1 MKKILTTFITI
12 IIIAN
17 SYELYCQNSNGI
29 ITYTANLWGQK
40 KINADTLKINN
51 KVKQTLNKLMKN
63 GNKLEYQLKFNKKHS
78 LFKKNNQ
85 LEDKKNTLLKI
96 YIGKGEFYYD
106 KKNEVSINMKETYGD
121 GYLISYPKSKWT
133 ITNETK
139 KINNYLCRK
148 AITKKI
154 NSKTQKEDII
164 IAWFTVKIP
173 INYGP
178 TQFSGLP
185 GLIMELD
192 YIGKYSLKVI
202 KIQLN
207 LKEKIEIKLPEKGI
221 EISIKEYEQ
230 MLKKL
235 FDSRRKKF
243 NRRKR

>member
-1 MKKILTTFITI
+1 MKKILKSFI
-12 IIIAN
+12 IIIIVTTN
-17 SYELYCQNSNGI
+17 YKVFCQNSNGI
-29 ITYTANLWGQK
+29 VTYKASLWSQEK
-40 KINADTLKINN
+40 LNTDTLKINSTA
-51 KVKQTLNKLMKN
+51 KQALNKLMRN
-63 GNKLEYQLKFNKKHS
+63 ENKLEYKLKFNKKYS
-78 LFKKNNQ
+78 LFKKVNKI
-85 LEDKKNTLLKI
+85 EDKKNTLLKI

-121 GYLISYPKSKWT
+121 GYLISYPKNKWT

-185 GLIMELD
+185 GLIIELD
-192 YIGKYSLKVI
+192 YVGKYNLKAI
-202 KIQLN
+202 KVELN
-207 LKEKIEIKLPEKGI
+207 LKEEIEIKLPEKGI
-221 EISIKEYEQ
+221 KISVKEYEQ
-230 MLKKL
+230 MLKNI